1 MTFQLSIILDQ
12 NLGEKNDKYKIRIFK
27 PSIMTFP
34 KAYFVFLLL
43 LFVLLAVAAAL
54 YWWSP
59 VWVQQLLLFYGAVW
73 VGYLYLKH
81 GGMWLVNKK

>member
-1 MTFQLSIILDQ
+1 
-12 NLGEKNDKYKIRIFK
+12 
-27 PSIMTFP
+27 MTFP

-43 LFVLLAVAAAL
+43 FIVFLAVAAAL

-73 VGYLYLKH
+73 MGYLCLRL
-81 GGMWLVNKK
+81 GGMFLVKKK